1 MKKKVLSIILT
12 VGMISSLL
20 AGCGAAAAPAPA
32 ADGGAAATEEAAPA
46 DAAEAEAPA
55 ADEAAPAEAA
65 GGADISGVT
74 VAFIPKV
81 TGNSFFEAANDG
93 AQKYAADWGIT
104 VDYIGRAAASVNDQI
119 DAIQEAM
126 DKGVDAIAISSVD
139 ATALDEKLKEAS
151 DQGIVVCTWD
161 SDVSPDA
168 RCLMVSQGT
177 AKVLGPMLV
186 DMGVEAL
193 KNRGKDPEK
202 DPIKYVWHYSNPTV
216 ADQNSWYVA
225 GDQYIKDTYPN
236 WTAVA
241 DPYYSNQDSQESVTT
256 GEAVLD
262 AHSDVDLIICNDS
275 TALPGQCQAAQNKG
289 LTKDDITI
297 TGFCTP
303 SGMTAYLDANILERW
318 GLWDCGVQG
327 ALGCYFAAYIAAGN
341 TVKAGENVEVPGIGS
356 VSVVPNGDL
365 VEGQET
371 APENNG
377 VVLLPER
384 VVFTA
389 DNVANY
395 NF

>member
-1 MKKKVLSIILT
+1 MKKLLSLTLATCMLVLA
-12 VGMISSLL
+12 V
-20 AGCGAAAAPAPA
+20 GCGANSGGNTQQAAAPAEN
-32 ADGGAAATEEAAPA
+32 GGESNEGGG
-46 DAAEAEAPA
+46 DI
-55 ADEAAPAEAA
+55 A
-65 GGADISGVT
+65 GMT

-93 AQKYAADWGIT
+93 AQKYASEWGIT
-104 VDYIGRAAASVNDQI
+104 VNYMGSATASVNDQLEVIQQAI
-119 DAIQEAM
+119 DQ
-126 DKGVDAIAISSVD
+126 GVDAISISSVD
-139 ATALDEKLKEAS
+139 ATALDEKLKEAQ
-151 DQGIVVCTWD
+151 DAGIVVCTWD

-168 RCLMVSQGT
+168 RSMMVSQGT
-177 AKVLGPMLV
+177 ASVLGPMLV
-186 DMGVEAL
+186 EMGADAL
-193 KNRGKDPEK
+193 KNRGVDVAGEV
-202 DPIKYVWHYSNPTV
+202 KYVWHYSNPSV

-225 GDQYIKDTYPN
+225 GEEYIKETYPT
-236 WTAVA
+236 WVAVH
-241 DPYYSNQDSQESVTT
+241 DPYYSNQDSQESVTI
-256 GEAVLD
+256 GESVLD
-262 AHSDVDLIICNDS
+262 ANADVDLIICNDS

-303 SGMTAYLDANILERW
+303 SGMTAYLDAGILEQW

-341 TVKAGENVEVPGIGS
+341 TVKAGETINVPGIGD
-356 VSVVPNGDL
+356 VTVIPNGDL

-371 APENNG
+371 AAENHG

>member
-1 MKKKVLSIILT
+1 MKKKL
-12 VGMISSLL
+12 ISSILALSMVAALL
-20 AGCGAAAAPAPA
+20 AGCGGATAPS
-32 ADGGAAATEEAAPA
+32 GGGA
-46 DAAEAEAPA
+46 DAAK
-55 ADEAAPAEAA
+55 PAEAA
-65 GGADISGVT
+65 GSEAKPAEAAPDAGADTAAAAGGDIAGKT
-74 VAFIPKV
+74 VALIPKV
-81 TGNSFFEAANDG
+81 TGNSFFEAANAG

-104 VDYIGRAAASVNDQI
+104 VDYIGRASASVNDQLE
-119 DAIQEAM
+119 AIQEAM

-139 ATALDEKLKEAS
+139 ASALDEKLKEAQS
-151 DQGIVVCTWD
+151 QGIVVCTWD

-168 RCLMVSQGT
+168 RALMVSQGT
-177 AKVLGPMLV
+177 AGILGPMLV
-186 DMGVEAL
+186 DMGADAL
-193 KNRGKDPEK
+193 KNRGKDPAK
-202 DPIKYVWHYSNPTV
+202 DAIKYVWHYSNPSV

-225 GDQYIKDTYPN
+225 GEEYIKKTYPN
-236 WTAVA
+236 WTVVH
-241 DPYYSNQDSQESVTT
+241 DPYYSEQDPQKSVEIGT
-256 GEAVLD
+256 AVLD
-262 AHSDVDLIICNDS
+262 ANPDVDLIICNDS
-275 TALPGQCQAAQNKG
+275 TALPGQCQAAQSKG

-341 TVKAGENVEVPGIGS
+341 TIKAGESVEVPGIGS
-356 VSVVPNGDL
+356 VDVVPNGDL

-371 APENNG
+371 AAENNG

-389 DNVANY
+389 DNVKDY